1 MSTITPAA
9 SRAPTDVGPKVD
21 AGSGEAKPERSFW
34 QRAFG
39 DDGLTFSTLL
49 DVVNPL
55 QHIPV
60 VSTIYREVTGDKIA
74 PAAKL
79 IGDTLFG
86 GPIGLALSAVDVTVQ
101 GETGKDMGQH
111 VVAMFNPNTTSD
123 SDTAIA
129 TASTGSTGLTT
140 SSIAW
145 NQPRPEEA
153 PGIADNAKPAQLA
166 SAAPSASVPTTEKAE
181 KVEEPK
187 PTQVASLAP
196 PANPAADP
204 AAYVPRS
211 AFVAAAMKPRAPS
224 NGING
229 AYVPLETRS
238 TIAPPAMFAPVSLA
252 IPAPRDD
259 MTKPVEKNVVAL
271 PDAKSVAADPKMLQ
285 SLRAN
290 GARPTRA
297 QNASHG
303 PSVTLPMPPALPL
316 ATPADVGAGS
326 NDVAD
331 VMARNLERYMALRNR
346 RPAPTKVDGAF

>member
-1 MSTITPAA
+1 MSTITPTAT
-9 SRAPTDVGPKVD
+9 RAPTDVGPRMD
-21 AGSGEAKPERSFW
+21 AGTGEAKPERSLW

-55 QHIPV
+55 QHIPF

-111 VVAMFNPNTTSD
+111 IVAMFSPNTTSD

-129 TASTGSTGLTT
+129 AASTGSTRATT
-140 SSIAW
+140 RSIAW
-145 NQPRPEEA
+145 NQPRPE
-153 PGIADNAKPAQLA
+153 
-166 SAAPSASVPTTEKAE
+166 VPTADMAEKAD
-181 KVEEPK
+181 EPK

-196 PANPAADP
+196 KPATPAPDP

-252 IPAPRDD
+252 MPVPRDD
-259 MTKPVEKNVVAL
+259 ATKPVDKKIVAL
-271 PDAKSVAADPKMLQ
+271 PDPKSVAADPKVLQ
-285 SLRAN
+285 TLRAK
-290 GARPTRA
+290 GARPTPA
-297 QNASHG
+297 QTASRD
-303 PSVTLPMPPALPL
+303 PLVTLPMPPALPL
-316 ATPADVGAGS
+316 ARSGDIGAGS

-331 VMARNLERYMALRNR
+331 AMARNLERYMALRNR
-346 RPAPTKVDGAF
+346 RPAPTKIDAAF